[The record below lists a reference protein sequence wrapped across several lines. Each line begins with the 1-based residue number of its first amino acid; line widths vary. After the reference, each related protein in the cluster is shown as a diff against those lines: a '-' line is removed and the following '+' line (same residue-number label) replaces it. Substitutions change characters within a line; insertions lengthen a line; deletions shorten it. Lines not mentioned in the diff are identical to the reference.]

1 MGKARAVTV
10 TSSKDT
16 SGKISFEMVEDGKK
30 TDTLVFDK
38 TKDNM
43 KKSEHYDV
51 QFTLVN
57 TDGLKLEFLQD
68 TKHVMWVAKGDK
80 SSAPSCPKSHVADP
94 AFTVSGVSA
103 TVLDVVNTDPDVC
116 KFKFVL
122 NFIDK
127 GNGNKAEQ
135 FDPIYDNQNGGFQ
148 RMPISSSAIIGGL
161 AVAGALLIL
170 VVAMERIGWLR

>member
-43 KKSEHYDV
+43 KKSEHYDI

-80 SSAPSCPKSHVADP
+80 SSPRPVQSRMLPTRHSRFRA
-94 AFTVSGVSA
+94 SA
-103 TVLDVVNTDPDVC
+103 RRSSMSSTPT
-116 KFKFVL
+116 
-122 NFIDK
+122 
-127 GNGNKAEQ
+127 
-135 FDPIYDNQNGGFQ
+135 
-148 RMPISSSAIIGGL
+148 RMSVSSSSC
-161 AVAGALLIL
+161 
-170 VVAMERIGWLR
+170 